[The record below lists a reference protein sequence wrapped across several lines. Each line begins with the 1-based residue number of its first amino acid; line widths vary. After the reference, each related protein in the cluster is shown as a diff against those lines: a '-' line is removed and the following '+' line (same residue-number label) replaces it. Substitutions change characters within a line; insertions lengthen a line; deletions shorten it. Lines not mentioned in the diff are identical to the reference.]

1 MTATAAMCGSEIRS
15 EVAAASRPLAAPLF
29 YGESAMAAFMQM
41 KGIDGE
47 ATDKNHDK
55 WILIESMSSS
65 IHRSI
70 TDGAR
75 DMERVRGR
83 TTTADVVVVRQLDKS
98 STKIEEACANGTFYD
113 QVEINFCTTVGNAQ
127 EPYLKYTLHDVIVTS
142 YGCHCNAE
150 AQPRPSEEI
159 TLGYT
164 KVEWEYVEIDPKTG
178 KKKGSV
184 PASYDPGKGSSK

>member
-1 MTATAAMCGSEIRS
+1 
-15 EVAAASRPLAAPLF
+15 
-29 YGESAMAAFMQM
+29 MAAFMQM

-47 ATDKNHDK
+47 STDKGHDK
-55 WILIESMSSS
+55 WILIEEMSSGIS
-65 IHRSI
+65 RSI

-83 TTTADVVVVRQLDKS
+83 TTCHDVSVVRQLDKS
-98 STKIEEACANGTFYD
+98 STKLEEACANGTFYPE
-113 QVEINFCTTVGNAQ
+113 VAIHFCTTVGDAQ

-142 YGCHCNAE
+142 YSFSGNAE
-150 AQPRPSEEI
+150 SQPRPSE
-159 TLGYT
+159 TVSLGFT

-184 PASYDPGKGSSK
+184 PASYDPGKGSAK

>member
-1 MTATAAMCGSEIRS
+1 
-15 EVAAASRPLAAPLF
+15 
-29 YGESAMAAFMQM
+29 MAAFMQM

-47 ATDKNHDK
+47 STDKQHDK
-55 WILIESMSSS
+55 WIMIESLSSA

-83 TTTADVVVVRQLDKS
+83 TTCADVVIVRQLDKS
-98 STKIEEACANGTFYD
+98 STKLEEACANGSFYD
-113 QVEINFCTTVGNAQ
+113 QVEIHFCTTVQDKN
-127 EPYLKYTLHDVIVTS
+127 EPYLKYTLHDAIVTS
-142 YGCHCNAE
+142 YSFHGNAE
-150 AQPRPSEEI
+150 SQPRPSESI

-184 PASYDPGKGSSK
+184 PASYDPGKASKS